1 MEYRFPILLMFIGML
16 LGAFN
21 GFSWISLYILSFTLL
36 IISCSIILVSKKRKH
51 NYNGVWSLIKGEY
64 DTLIIFCALFLI
76 VAQNL
81 MPEPLKS
88 IVGYGGM
95 VAILLV
101 VGFCKKDRRAT

>member
-21 GFSWISLYILSFTLL
+21 VFSWISLYIVSFALL
-36 IISCSIILVSKKRKH
+36 IISYSIILVSKKKHH
-51 NYNGVWSLIKGEY
+51 NYSGVWSLVKGEY
-64 DTLIIFCALFLI
+64 DTLIIFAALFLI
-76 VAQNL
+76 VTQNL

-88 IVGYGGM
+88 IAGYGGM

-101 VGFCKKDRRAT
+101 VGFCKKDKRIT

>member
-1 MEYRFPILLMFIGML
+1 MEYRFPILLMFVGML

-21 GFSWISLYILSFTLL
+21 VYSWSFLYIASFALL
-36 IISCSIILVSKKRKH
+36 IISYSIILVSKKKQH
-51 NYNGVWSLIKGEY
+51 NYSGVLSLVKGEY
-64 DTLIIFCALFLI
+64 DTLIVFTALILI

-101 VGFCKKDRRAT
+101 VGFCKKDRRTT